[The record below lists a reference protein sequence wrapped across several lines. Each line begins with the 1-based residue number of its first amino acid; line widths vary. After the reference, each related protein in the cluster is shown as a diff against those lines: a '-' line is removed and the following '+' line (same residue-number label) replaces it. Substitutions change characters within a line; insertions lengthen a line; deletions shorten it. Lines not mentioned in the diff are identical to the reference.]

1 MNLNELNTTVTPVIE
16 AQMVWARKGNQI
28 ARKYRCSVGQRKGR
42 LVSNPS
48 QCGKPIDIKKR
59 LTLRKTK
66 ARMGKRMAR
75 KAQKTK
81 KFNPASKAVQR
92 LNKVG
97 KRK

>member
-1 MNLNELNTTVTPVIE
+1 MNLQELDTTTVIE
-16 AQMVWARKGNQI
+16 AQLVWARKGNKVSK
-28 ARKYRCSVGQRKGR
+28 KYRCSVGQRAGR

-48 QCGKPIDIKKR
+48 QCSAPIDIKKR

-66 ARMGKRMAR
+66 ARMGARMAR
-75 KAQKTK
+75 KAQRTK

-97 KRK
+97 KR

>member
-1 MNLNELNTTVTPVIE
+1 MNLQELDTTTVIE
-16 AQMVWARKGNQI
+16 AQLVWARKGNKVSK
-28 ARKYRCSVGQRKGR
+28 KYRCAVGQRAGR

-48 QCGKPIDIKKR
+48 QCSAPIDIKKR

-66 ARMGKRMAR
+66 ARMGARMAR
-75 KAQKTK
+75 KAQRTK

-97 KRK
+97 KR

>member
-1 MNLNELNTTVTPVIE
+1 MNLNELNTTATPVIE
-16 AQMVWARKGNQI
+16 AQLVWARKGNKI
-28 ARKYRCSVGQRKGR
+28 ARKYRCAVGQRAGR

-48 QCGKPIDIKKR
+48 QCGAPIDIKKR
-59 LTLRKTK
+59 MTLRRTK
-66 ARMGKRMAR
+66 ARMGKRMTR

-97 KRK
+97 KR